1 MREGARKQMAPISH
15 HMGGQGTHCPMCG
28 ARVPLPSVE
37 EITHCP
43 NCGAAIERQFGL
55 KGALLGAVELVG
67 QTTDPDPQDEPGEV
81 TLTESEAE
89 EKWRRDHSDGDS
101 LEPARETAE
110 DTQLCCKYCGA
121 KITNPCANYCGKC
134 GAALREGQKN

>member
-1 MREGARKQMAPISH
+1 
-15 HMGGQGTHCPMCG
+15 MCG

-89 EKWRRDHSDGDS
+89 EKWRRDHSDDGS
-101 LEPARETAE
+101 QETSRETTE
-110 DTQLCCKYCGA
+110 DTRLRCKYCGDVIA
-121 KITNPCANYCGKC
+121 NPRANYCPKC
-134 GAALREGQKN
+134 GAALHEG